1 MSAERRLAEFVEAL
15 RRDVPEAVERFVSPE
30 FFGYAPA
37 PGELSATQRLADL
50 AGDLAVAL
58 PDLSASIVDLSG
70 DGPQW
75 AGVMHLSG
83 THQNALWGAPG
94 TGNAIEWITPIDIRE
109 IGDRFAVRIG
119 DGSFPDLI
127 EALHLLGVVNA
138 PDEMDLPPHN
148 PVSVPEFV
156 LKLVFTG
163 QAADIPCT
171 HMDQIRLIEP
181 PTRLCA
187 RCFALGAN
195 WPSLRMC
202 VTCGAVGCCDTA
214 KHKHARAHYE
224 ATGHPIVRAVRMD
237 ERWGWCYEDDAFFE
251 GDWLAE
257 AGAH

>member
-1 MSAERRLAEFVEAL
+1 VSTERRLTEFVESL
-15 RRDVPEAVERFVSPE
+15 RRDVPAAVGRFVSPE
-30 FFGYAPA
+30 FFGYTPA

-50 AGDLAVAL
+50 ADDLVAAL

-70 DGPQW
+70 EGPHW
-75 AGVMHLSG
+75 AGVLHLSG
-83 THQNALWGAPG
+83 THTNALWGAPG
-94 TGNAIEWITPIDIRE
+94 TGKAIEWITPIDIRE
-109 IGDRFAVRIG
+109 IGDRFAVRI
-119 DGSFPDLI
+119 DAGSFPDLL
-127 EALHLLGVVNA
+127 EVLHLLGVVNA

-148 PVSVPEFV
+148 PVAIPEFV

-163 QAADIPCT
+163 QAADVPCT
-171 HMDQIRLIEP
+171 HLDQIRTTEP

-187 RCFALGAN
+187 QCFAVGDN

-214 KHKHARAHYE
+214 KNKHARAHYE

-251 GDWLAE
+251 GDRLAE
-257 AGAH
+257 AGGH